1 MKQQEYYV
9 TLKLKIESDPIQEE
23 DLLTK
28 EIIDERFKQRM
39 SCIFDEE
46 TIEVKEFK
54 SKLKVKEYNSKS
66 YAYNKGAMARMV

>member
-9 TLKLKIESDPIQEE
+9 TLKLKIESDPMQEE

-39 SCIFDEE
+39 SYIFDEE
-46 TIEVKEFK
+46 IIEVKEFK
-54 SKLKVKEYNSKS
+54 SRYKVCN
-66 YAYNKGAMARMV
+66 

>member
-39 SCIFDEE
+39 DCIFDEE

-54 SKLKVKEYNSKS
+54 SKLKVKE
-66 YAYNKGAMARMV
+66 V

>member
-9 TLKLKIESDPIQEE
+9 TLKLRIESDPIQEE

-54 SKLKVKEYNSKS
+54 SKLKVKEVE
-66 YAYNKGAMARMV
+66 NKNERETDL

>member
-39 SCIFDEE
+39 GCIFDEE

-54 SKLKVKEYNSKS
+54 SKMKIKDV
-66 YAYNKGAMARMV
+66 

>member
-9 TLKLKIESDPIQEE
+9 TLKLKISSDPIQEE
-23 DLLTK
+23 DLLAK

-54 SKLKVKEYNSKS
+54 SKLKVKEVE
-66 YAYNKGAMARMV
+66 NKNERETDL

>member
-1 MKQQEYYV
+1 M
-9 TLKLKIESDPIQEE
+9 TLKLKIESDSIQEE

-39 SCIFDEE
+39 SCIFDEG

-54 SKLKVKEYNSKS
+54 SKIKIKDV
-66 YAYNKGAMARMV
+66 

>member
-1 MKQQEYYV
+1 MKQQEYYI
-9 TLKLKIESDPIQEE
+9 TLKLKMTSDPIQEE

-39 SCIFDEE
+39 SYIFGEE

-54 SKLKVKEYNSKS
+54 SKIKIKDV
-66 YAYNKGAMARMV
+66 